1 MNIAVSQKRFQKI
14 NLITIVLL
22 FVLILAGGVV
32 RSTGSGMGCPDWPK
46 CFGCVVPP
54 TNVSQLPKDYKQKY
68 VTERLAKN
76 QRFAKTLDVFGFSD
90 LATRLRQDKSI
101 LVPEEFNAAKTWTEY
116 INRLL
121 GEITGMALLFTA
133 IYAFSY
139 RKVSKTIVVL
149 SIFNVILVGFQ
160 AWFGSIVVSTNLVAW
175 TITVHMM
182 LALAIL
188 AIAILTYHMAKTNGK
203 PKLKTTPI
211 IHIITLIALI
221 ISVAQIVF
229 GTEVRE
235 KIDAVST
242 RLRGYRDGWVNSA
255 GQIFLQH
262 RDVALLVLAVN
273 IMLYALIRRHFSRHS
288 VQQQLMSF
296 NFLIIM
302 LQIVTGII
310 LSYLSL
316 PPLAQASHILLA
328 SLMFGA
334 QFYLMLNLYRS
345 ANGQGVSK

>member
-1 MNIAVSQKRFQKI
+1 
-14 NLITIVLL
+14 
-22 FVLILAGGVV
+22 
-32 RSTGSGMGCPDWPK
+32 
-46 CFGCVVPP
+46 
-54 TNVSQLPKDYKQKY
+54 
-68 VTERLAKN
+68 
-76 QRFAKTLDVFGFSD
+76 
-90 LATRLRQDKSI
+90 
-101 LVPEEFNAAKTWTEY
+101 
-116 INRLL
+116 
-121 GEITGMALLFTA
+121 
-133 IYAFSY
+133 
-139 RKVSKTIVVL
+139 VL

-160 AWFGSIVVSTNLVAW
+160 AWFGSIVVATNLVAW

-203 PKLKTTPI
+203 PELKTTPI
-211 IHIITLIALI
+211 IHIITLIAVV

-235 KIDAVST
+235 KIDAVSA

-255 GQIFLQH
+255 GQIFFEH
-262 RDVALLVLAVN
+262 RDIAILVLVVN
-273 IMLYALIRRHFSRHS
+273 LMLYALIRRHFSRHS

-296 NFLIIM
+296 NFLVIM

-316 PPLAQASHILLA
+316 PPFAQASHILLA